1 MKMSAMWVS
10 GLLACAACGA
20 FGAAAEVNPFFAMD
34 TGLRDGVAR
43 TPAEQARLLKEL
55 GYAGVGW
62 SPAQVPEMLA
72 ALDAEGLKMFNV
84 YAGVE
89 ISRTN
94 HVAPAH
100 LVQLIG
106 QLKGRDTALWLYVT
120 SKTFTKPS
128 DEAGD
133 ADAVAMLRDIADKA
147 QQAGLKVSLY
157 PHTWFWMERVQDA
170 VRLAKKV
177 ARPNLGVTFNL
188 CHCIKVGDAARISEL
203 LEQAK
208 PYLSFVTVNGADR
221 EGDWNRL
228 IQPLGQGSFDVAAL
242 LRTLKAM
249 DYRGPFGLQHY
260 GVKGDARE
268 KLGQSMAGWR
278 ALRGQADAAPDRR

>member
-1 MKMSAMWVS
+1 MRMSARWVS
-10 GLLACAACGA
+10 GLLACVACGA

-43 TPAEQARLLKEL
+43 TPAEQARLLREL

-89 ISRTN
+89 ISLTN

-100 LVQLIG
+100 IVQLIG
-106 QLKGRDTALWLYVT
+106 QLKGRDTALWLTLT

-133 ADAVAMLRDIADKA
+133 SDAVALLRDIADKA

-177 ARPNLGVTFNL
+177 DRPNLGVTFNL
-188 CHCIKVGDAARISEL
+188 CHCLKVGDESRIKEL

-208 PYLSFVTVNGADR
+208 PYLSFVTVNGADH

-228 IQPLGQGSFDVAAL
+228 IQPLGQGSFDVASL

-249 DYRGPFGLQHY
+249 GYCGPFGLQHY
-260 GVKGDARE
+260 GIKGDARE

-278 ALRGQADAAPDRR
+278 ALRGQADAAPDIR